1 MFFPLLM
8 LSSTYFVILPL
19 KITCLLVIVFCSL
32 LGRCYRISLCCPW
45 RSPLSSSLSF
55 VLSFIDITMYAFCCV
70 ALEDHLS
77 PCHRLLFSPLSML
90 PHMHF
95 VMLHLEITS
104 LLIIA
109 SCSLLCRY
117 YHVHCVALEDHHL
130 SPRLRLCRY
139 YQMHIHYH
147 VCIWLCC
154 PRSPFSLFSPL
165 SIIIMFVV
173 LSLKTTSLLVIVF
186 CSLICECYHISFRC
200 VLHLKNP
207 LFLGKASP
215 ILNIVITISSLI
227 PFSKRGLNI
236 HTLV

>member
-1 MFFPLLM
+1 
-8 LSSTYFVILPL
+8 
-19 KITCLLVIVFCSL
+19 
-32 LGRCYRISLCCPW
+32 
-45 RSPLSSSLSF
+45 
-55 VLSFIDITMYAFCCV
+55 MYAFCCV
-70 ALEDHLS
+70 ALEDHLSPCHRLLFSPLSILPRMHFIVLPLKTAPLLSSPFVLLSFVNVTAYAFRCVALEGHHLS